1 MTTSA
6 TSTSWLRNR
15 IVAAGAALLAGAA
28 LAPAVLTPAAWA
40 TEPTDQEIYE
50 TEEPAVV
57 AEPSVRVAVSGLSYN
72 PEADE
77 RLLGTINAKR
87 ITTDVQPVAEPTY
100 SEVDG
105 SSEDQSDGGE
115 NPESAENPEDTTATP
130 ELAWSTTLA
139 RAAQERAA
147 MCVLASG
154 TDALSNALV
163 AGTELSAG
171 EQGTMKVSAVLVAS
185 ATAADDD
192 AEGATANDLVAGMLE
207 ELLAPSDD
215 GTASALLD
223 EADKTAGIA
232 TLTAG
237 DTTYLVIVLSEGE
250 SEVKD
255 AVHCYTADE
264 TPTVAVPVAVASPR
278 LTLKVDVAPTS
289 SEEGFP
295 ALGSTLAGN
304 IQVLL
309 DGTPVQL
316 VDGVTWTSSDERVLS
331 VENSVFTVQGS
342 GTVTLTASSDG
353 VTLRSDVYTFDLVGP
368 MAIDDDY
375 DDEQTGEG
383 EDGNGNNGE
392 NSEQPS
398 DENQAVTYY
407 STQSVF
413 YALRAEDGSYP
424 APSTE
429 LNAAPENGERVT
441 VTSIIWDDPEPN
453 AAGSYTLTGTGNLD
467 DGTTI
472 QVAQYVQ
479 RLDSLDLNP
488 TAWSLTGSDE
498 NAVWPTA
505 LTGTYGDATV
515 QVDVTWPELA
525 TQADG
530 VSFQIE
536 GLAANNATATFTVY
550 VAAFTGAAPTVAADQ
565 NGTDLPQT
573 VQATYTDPADGSEH
587 TIDLGLAWN
596 TDGVDFAAAVGGTV
610 TVPATVTFPNGQTA
624 QTSFEVSVE
633 AAEEPA
639 PTITA
644 IAACDPITVE
654 LPATPELPGEV
665 GVTYSD
671 DTTATLPVTWDVDGV
686 DFTVA
691 GQYSVSGTVEGAG
704 DLRASVS
711 VTVNEAVPVIVQKAT
726 VQVSTPLGTAPVL
739 PQTVEVTWSNGTVED
754 LAVTWN
760 DGQELDAALYN
771 TAQSFSVAGV
781 LADDEHTAVTATV
794 VVASPT
800 SVQAPAPVTTDA
812 GVAPQLPGSVVVVYS
827 DGSTYEAAVS
837 WDAVD
842 ASQYHTGGQFSVTG
856 RAGDTG
862 LSTQVTVNV
871 NDATV
876 TGVQNNL
883 AVQTVVLTAPQLPE
897 TASVRWSNGDTT
909 SEAVAWNAVD
919 PSSYAQV
926 GTFTAT
932 GTVAGHQV
940 SCTVTVTAAQ
950 SETPKTGDTTSIV
963 PIVVGAVAGVAIVA
977 AAIALIVRS
986 RKKR

>member
-1 MTTSA
+1 
-6 TSTSWLRNR
+6 
-15 IVAAGAALLAGAA
+15 
-28 LAPAVLTPAAWA
+28 
-40 TEPTDQEIYE
+40 
-50 TEEPAVV
+50 
-57 AEPSVRVAVSGLSYN
+57 
-72 PEADE
+72 
-77 RLLGTINAKR
+77 
-87 ITTDVQPVAEPTY
+87 
-100 SEVDG
+100 
-105 SSEDQSDGGE
+105 
-115 NPESAENPEDTTATP
+115 
-130 ELAWSTTLA
+130 
-139 RAAQERAA
+139 
-147 MCVLASG
+147 
-154 TDALSNALV
+154 
-163 AGTELSAG
+163 
-171 EQGTMKVSAVLVAS
+171 
-185 ATAADDD
+185 
-192 AEGATANDLVAGMLE
+192 
-207 ELLAPSDD
+207 
-215 GTASALLD
+215 
-223 EADKTAGIA
+223 
-232 TLTAG
+232 
-237 DTTYLVIVLSEGE
+237 
-250 SEVKD
+250 
-255 AVHCYTADE
+255 
-264 TPTVAVPVAVASPR
+264 VAVASPR
-278 LTLKVDVAPTS
+278 LTLNVNVAPTS

-295 ALGSTLAGN
+295 APGSQLVGDVE
-304 IQVLL
+304 VLL
-309 DGTPVQL
+309 DETPVRL
-316 VDGVTWTSSDERVLS
+316 ADGVDWTSNNEGVLS
-331 VENSVFTVQGS
+331 VNGNIFTVQNYGMA
-342 GTVTLTASSDG
+342 TLTASSDG
-353 VTLRSDVYTFDLVGP
+353 VELGSDVYTFDLVGP
-368 MAIDDDY
+368 MAIDEDY
-375 DDEQTGEG
+375 DDEPQDEG
-383 EDGNGNNGE
+383 ENNGE
-392 NSEQPS
+392 TQTALS
-398 DENQAVTYY
+398 VTYY

-429 LNAAPENGERVT
+429 LNAAPENGDPVT
-441 VTSIIWDDPEPN
+441 VTSIIWNDPEPN
-453 AAGSYTLTGTGNLD
+453 AAGSYTLTGTGYLD
-467 DGTTI
+467 DGTTVR
-472 QVAQYVQ
+472 VAQPVQ
-479 RLDSLDLNP
+479 RLDSLNLNP

-498 NAVWPTA
+498 NAVWPTT

-530 VSFQIE
+530 VSFQVE

-587 TIDLGLAWN
+587 TIDLGLVWN
-596 TDGVDFAAAVGGTV
+596 TDGVDFAAAAGGTV
-610 TVPATVTFPNGQTA
+610 TVPATVTFPNCQTA

-654 LPATPELPGEV
+654 LPGTPELPGEV

-691 GQYSVSGTVEGAG
+691 GQYSVSGTVEGGG
-704 DLRASVS
+704 DLRASIS

-781 LADDEHTAVTATV
+781 LADDEHTPVTATV

-812 GVAPQLPGSVVVVYS
+812 GVAPQLPGSVVVIYS
-827 DGSTYEAAVS
+827 DGSTYEVAVS

-909 SEAVAWNAVD
+909 SETVAWNAVD

-977 AAIALIVRS
+977 AAIVLIVRS

>member
-1 MTTSA
+1 MTTPA

-40 TEPTDQEIYE
+40 TEPTDQETYE

-57 AEPSVRVAVSGLSYN
+57 AEPSVRVAVLGLSYD

-77 RLLGTINAKR
+77 KLLDTINAKR
-87 ITTDVQPVAEPTY
+87 NGNNVQTVDEQTADEPTCY
-100 SEVDG
+100 DVDG
-105 SSEDQSDGGE
+105 NGEGQDEGGA
-115 NPESAENPEDTTATP
+115 NPEDAENPEDTTATP

-237 DTTYLVIVLSEGE
+237 DTTYLVIVLSEDE
-250 SEVKD
+250 VEVKD

-264 TPTVAVPVAVASPR
+264 TPTVEVPVAADSPR
-278 LTLKVDVAPTS
+278 LTLNVEVAPTS

-295 ALGSTLAGN
+295 APGSQLVGDVE
-304 IQVLL
+304 VLL
-309 DGTPVQL
+309 DETPVQL

-342 GTVTLTASSDG
+342 GTVTLTASSGG
-353 VTLRSDVYTFDLVGP
+353 VTLWSNPYTFDLVGP

-375 DDEQTGEG
+375 DDDAIMPAS

-392 NSEQPS
+392 TQTAPS
-398 DENQAVTYY
+398 VTYY

-424 APSTE
+424 TPSTD
-429 LNAAPENGERVT
+429 LNAAPENGNPVT
-441 VTSIIWDDPEPN
+441 VTSIDWNDPDSSDS
-453 AAGSYTLTGTGNLD
+453 GSYTLTGTGYLD
-467 DGTTI
+467 DGMDV

-479 RLDSLDLNP
+479 RLDSLNLKP

-498 NAVWPTA
+498 NAVRPTA

-550 VAAFTGAAPTVAADQ
+550 VAAFTGAPTVAADQ
-565 NGTDLPQT
+565 NGTDLPRT

-587 TIDLGLAWN
+587 TIDLGLVWN
-596 TDGVDFAAAVGGTV
+596 TDGVDFATAAGDTV

-691 GQYSVSGTVEGAG
+691 GQYSVSGTVEGGG

-781 LADDEHTAVTATV
+781 LADDEHTPVTATV

-827 DGSTYEAAVS
+827 DGSTYEVAVS

-842 ASQYHTGGQFSVTG
+842 ANQYHTGGQFSVTG
-856 RAGDTG
+856 RASDTG

-977 AAIALIVRS
+977 AAIVLIVRS